1 MARQIIL
8 DGGLIP
14 TARVKNQT
22 LIDTLLDDELI
33 SIVQHMAGE
42 YVLAQCV
49 KAGVYVK
56 GMAYDGMPLGSGRHD
71 THYNGMLPLR
81 KTLKLVR
88 QKCGNSGA
96 DVLINAVVAEVLAA
110 RNLRLL
116 KKSLGVVSEYRLTI
130 RR

>member
-1 MARQIIL
+1 MERKIIL

-71 THYNGMLPLR
+71 AHHNGLLPLR
-81 KTLKLVR
+81 KTLRLVR
-88 QKCGNSGA
+88 KKCGNSGA
-96 DVLINAVVAEVLAA
+96 DVLLNAVVAEVLAA
-110 RNLRLL
+110 NNLRLL
-116 KKSLGVVSEYRLTI
+116 KKCLGVVSEYRLTL

>member
-1 MARQIIL
+1 MARQIII
-8 DGGLIP
+8 DGGLIS

-71 THYNGMLPLR
+71 AHHNGLLPLR
-81 KTLKLVR
+81 KTLRLVR
-88 QKCGNSGA
+88 KKCGNSGA
-96 DVLINAVVAEVLAA
+96 DVLLNAVVAEVLAA
-110 RNLRLL
+110 NNLRLL
-116 KKSLGVVSEYRLTI
+116 KKCLGVVSEYRLTL

>member
-1 MARQIIL
+1 MERKIIL

-71 THYNGMLPLR
+71 AHHNGLLPLR
-81 KTLKLVR
+81 KTLRLVR
-88 QKCGNSGA
+88 KKCGNSGA
-96 DVLINAVVAEVLAA
+96 DVLLNAVVAEVLAA
-110 RNLRLL
+110 NNLRLL

>member
-1 MARQIIL
+1 MERKIIL

-14 TARVKNQT
+14 TARVSNQT

-71 THYNGMLPLR
+71 AHHNGLLPLR
-81 KTLKLVR
+81 KTLRLVR
-88 QKCGNSGA
+88 KKCGNSGA
-96 DVLINAVVAEVLAA
+96 DVLLNAVVAEVLAA
-110 RNLRLL
+110 NNLRLL
-116 KKSLGVVSEYRLTI
+116 KKSLGVVSEYRLTL

>member
-1 MARQIIL
+1 MERKIIL

-14 TARVKNQT
+14 TARVRNQT

-71 THYNGMLPLR
+71 AHHNGQLPLR
-81 KTLKLVR
+81 KPLRLVR
-88 QKCGNSGA
+88 KKMREVWGGCPAECGCC
-96 DVLINAVVAEVLAA
+96 
-110 RNLRLL
+110 
-116 KKSLGVVSEYRLTI
+116 
-130 RR
+130 

>member
-1 MARQIIL
+1 MERQIIL

-14 TARVKNQT
+14 TARVKNQN
-22 LIDTLLDDELI
+22 LIDTLLNDELI
-33 SIVQHMAGE
+33 SIPQHMAGE

-56 GMAYDGMPLGSGRHD
+56 GMAYDGMPRGSGRYDPH
-71 THYNGMLPLR
+71 HNGMLPLR
-81 KTLKLVR
+81 KTLKLV
-88 QKCGNSGA
+88 QEKCGNSGA

-110 RNLRLL
+110 SNLRLL

>member
-1 MARQIIL
+1 MERKIIL

-14 TARVKNQT
+14 TARVRNQP
-22 LIDTLLDDELI
+22 LIDPLLDDELI

-71 THYNGMLPLR
+71 AHHNGLLPLR
-81 KTLKLVR
+81 KTLRLVR
-88 QKCGNSGA
+88 KKCGNSGA
-96 DVLINAVVAEVLAA
+96 DVLLNAIVAEVLAA
-110 RNLRLL
+110 NNLRLL
-116 KKSLGVVSEYRLTI
+116 KKSLGVVSEYRLTL

>member
-1 MARQIIL
+1 MERKIIL

-14 TARVKNQT
+14 TARVRNQT

-71 THYNGMLPLR
+71 AHHNGLLPLR
-81 KTLKLVR
+81 KTLRLVR
-88 QKCGNSGA
+88 KKCGNSGA
-96 DVLINAVVAEVLAA
+96 DVLLNAVVAEVLAA
-110 RNLRLL
+110 NNLRLL
-116 KKSLGVVSEYRLTI
+116 KKSLGVVSEYRLTL

>member
-1 MARQIIL
+1 MERKIIL

-14 TARVKNQT
+14 TARVRNQT

-71 THYNGMLPLR
+71 AHHNGLLPLR
-81 KTLKLVR
+81 KTLRLVR
-88 QKCGNSGA
+88 KKCGNSGA
-96 DVLINAVVAEVLAA
+96 DVLLNAVVAEVLAA
-110 RNLRLL
+110 NNLRLL